1 MVAGDEL
8 DLVPTLRQKWTQPSI
23 TWAIVT
29 YRPQFDEL
37 RLPMTTEIELE
48 PLGREDFDALLTSM
62 MTDPVIIA
70 GTHLVCH
77 GTPR

>member
-1 MVAGDEL
+1 MDAAL
-8 DLVPTLRQKWTQPSI
+8 DP
-23 TWAIVT
+23 WAIVT
-29 YRPQFDEL
+29 YRPQVDDL

-77 GTPR
+77 GSPR